1 MRGTRAASS
10 REGML
15 LLSRLILSLAKRPR
29 VSLLLMVVAT
39 LAAMSGIT
47 RIRFDGSLASLSV
60 ADDPAR
66 LYNEQI
72 RREFGD
78 EEIGI
83 VLLDSDNVYTPQ
95 NITQLRSLTDTLA
108 KVPGV
113 SRTLSITNAG
123 DPVADVFNP
132 PPLLAPGAIDAGSI
146 AKLRER
152 VAANPIYVPNLVAKD
167 GKAAA
172 VTVFFRNAVSTDDE
186 AKVDSDVQ
194 AVLAG
199 YQGDG
204 RIYYTGMSHIRVQA
218 VERMQHDLVGF
229 LPISLLLMGVVLYGM
244 FRSVRATLLPLGA
257 IALDVGCLLG
267 LMGWFDEPI
276 TLATLVLPSLLL
288 VIGGSYA
295 IHVVDAYLE
304 LVRRPGG
311 ADLKPE
317 EIFRI
322 VLGEIGL
329 PVSVS
334 AVTNAIGFG
343 SLAIHPIP
351 AIAGLGKFAVLG
363 IGVVTV
369 GCILGIPLA
378 LLSLPGRRVG
388 VPASSPSG
396 TNPVTAT
403 DTGRESEADSAEG
416 AEQRLPRLE
425 RWVSY
430 LGGVCVDHRWKV
442 LSASAAVTCFAAWG
456 ATRVQV
462 DTDFLKAFRPDSPVR
477 QSFDAI
483 EQRLAGPNPIS
494 VIIHGPEPGYFRDIG
509 AIRRVKDFQVFAEG
523 LEGVDE
529 SLSIVDYLD
538 ELDLGLQQAGGEVV
552 VNEATGQVEEA
563 PPPGSFWDDPEHQ
576 LPQVLQLVAANPR
589 SFSSVVDQNF
599 QRLQITL
606 RTSLTG
612 SLETSAL
619 VEKIKEYSDKAFPP
633 GVNVR
638 MTGTLVVMASVSDRI
653 LQGQVESTVVAYGI
667 ILILLSVMFLS
678 LRVGL
683 MAMIPNVIPNVVF
696 FGVMGFGGI
705 ELNLATSIIAA
716 VALGISVDD
725 TVHYMARLNR
735 MVKAKNTQRE
745 ALLAT
750 LDLVSRPV
758 IATTVTLAAG
768 FMVMV
773 TSDFTIISTFGW
785 LTALT
790 MMVALVTNLFLVPA
804 ILATVPVISVWD
816 LVSSR
821 LGPSP
826 HLTIPLFEG
835 LGRLGVRLVVL
846 LGRLQTFRRG
856 EFVVRRGEDGREMY
870 LILAGDG
877 QVQLDHG
884 VNIPL
889 PRGGIVGE
897 MALLRRAPRG
907 ADVVASTD
915 LDALV
920 IDEAFLRRL
929 RIRYPRLASKF
940 FLNIA
945 RILSD
950 RLDVANR
957 RP

>member
-1 MRGTRAASS
+1 MVTGT
-10 REGML
+10 
-15 LLSRLILSLAKRPR
+15 LI
-29 VSLLLMVVAT
+29 
-39 LAAMSGIT
+39 AMSGIA
-47 RIRFDGSLASLSV
+47 RIGFDGSLASLSV
-60 ADDPAR
+60 PDDPAR
-66 LYNEQI
+66 LYNEEV
-72 RREFGD
+72 RKEFGD

-83 VLLDSDNVYTPQ
+83 ALVDTADVYTPA
-95 NITQLRSLTDTLA
+95 NIEALRKLTDALA

-113 SRTLSITNAG
+113 SSTLSIANAG

-132 PPLLAPGAIDAGSI
+132 PKLLEPGPVTAASV

-152 VAANPIYVPNLVAKD
+152 VKANPIYVPNLVAPD

-172 VTVFFRNAVSTDDE
+172 VTVFFRNAVTTDDE
-186 AKVDSDVQ
+186 AAVDRDVQ

-199 YQGDG
+199 WEGDG
-204 RIYYTGMSHIRVQA
+204 LIRYTGMSHIRVQA
-218 VERMQHDLVGF
+218 VERMQSDLLDF
-229 LPISLLLMGVVLYGM
+229 LPASLALMAVVLYGI
-244 FRSVRATLLPLGA
+244 FRSVRATILPLGA
-257 IALDVGCLLG
+257 LALDVGCLVG
-267 LMGWFDEPI
+267 LMGWFGEPI

-295 IHVVDAYLE
+295 IHIVDAYLE
-304 LVRRPGG
+304 IVRNPAL
-311 ADLKPE
+311 ADLPPE
-317 EIFRI
+317 EIFQR
-322 VLGEIGL
+322 VLAEVAL
-329 PVSVS
+329 PVFVS
-334 AVTNAIGFG
+334 ALTNAIGFG

-363 IGVVTV
+363 IAVITF
-369 GCILGIPLA
+369 GCVFGIPLA
-378 LLSLPGRRVG
+378 LLSMPGRRIGLQEAVVEPKPGDTDAG
-388 VPASSPSG
+388 VKM
-396 TNPVTAT
+396 
-403 DTGRESEADSAEG
+403 
-416 AEQRLPRLE
+416 PRLE
-425 RWVSY
+425 RAVQY
-430 LGGVCVDHRWKV
+430 LGALCVDHRLKV
-442 LSASAAVTCFAAWG
+442 LAGAAVLTFIAAWG
-456 ATRVQV
+456 AQQVQV
-462 DTDFLKAFRPDSPVR
+462 DTDFLKAFRKGSPVLEN
-477 QSFDAI
+477 FEAI
-483 EQRLAGPNPIS
+483 QQKLAGPNPIS
-494 VIIHGPEPGYFRDIG
+494 VVIYGPEPGYFRDLS
-509 AIRRVKDFQVFAEG
+509 ALRRVKAFQQFLEG
-523 LEGVDE
+523 LDGVDE
-529 SLSIVDYLD
+529 TLSLVDYLD
-538 ELDLGLQQAGGEVV
+538 ELDLGLQNAGGETVL
-552 VNEATGQVEEA
+552 NESTGEVIEA
-563 PPPGSFWDDPEHQ
+563 PPPKSFWVDPERQ
-576 LPQVLQLVAANPR
+576 LPAVLQLVSANPR
-589 SFSSVVDQNF
+589 SFSGVVDKNF
-599 QRLQITL
+599 QRLHLTL

-619 VEKIKEYSDKAFPP
+619 VKQVQAYTAEAFPR
-633 GVNVR
+633 GVEVK
-638 MTGTLVVMASVSDRI
+638 MTGTLVVMASISDRI

-667 ILILLSVMFLS
+667 IFVLLSFMFLS

-683 MAMIPNVIPNVVF
+683 MAMIPNVIPNIVF
-696 FGVMGFGGI
+696 FGIMGFGGI

-735 MVKAKNTQRE
+735 VVKSTETQRD

-750 LDLVSRPV
+750 LHIVSRPV
-758 IATTVTLAAG
+758 IATTITLAAG

-773 TSDFTIISTFGW
+773 TSSFVIISTFGW
-785 LTALT
+785 LTAVT
-790 MMVALVTNLFLVPA
+790 MMVALLTNLFLVPA

-826 HLTIPLFEG
+826 HLTIPLFQG

-846 LGRLQTFRRG
+846 LGRLRTFRRG
-856 EFVVRRGEDGREMY
+856 EFVVRRGDEGREMF
-870 LILAGDG
+870 LILTGSG

-884 VNIPL
+884 VTIPL

-897 MALLRRAPRG
+897 MALLRKAQRG

-940 FLNIA
+940 FLTIA

>member
-1 MRGTRAASS
+1 MFALARRP
-10 REGML
+10 R
-15 LLSRLILSLAKRPR
+15 LSLI
-29 VSLLLMVVAT
+29 VMVALTLVA
-39 LAAMSGIT
+39 LAGIT
-47 RIRFDGSLASLSV
+47 RIGFDGSLASLSV
-60 ADDPAR
+60 PDDPAR
-66 LYNEQI
+66 LYNEQV
-72 RREFGD
+72 RKEFGD

-83 VLLDSDNVYTPQ
+83 ALVESANVYTPE
-95 NITQLRSLTDTLA
+95 NIAALRDLTDRLG

-113 SRTLSITNAG
+113 TRTLSITNAS

-132 PPLLAPGAIDAGSI
+132 PTLLEAGPVTAASVK
-146 AKLRER
+146 ALQER
-152 VAANPIYVPNLVAKD
+152 VKANPIYVPNLVAAD
-167 GKAAA
+167 GQAAA
-172 VTVFFRNAVSTDDE
+172 VTVFFKNAVTTDDE
-186 AKVDSDVQ
+186 AVVDHAVQDVIDS
-194 AVLAG
+194 
-199 YQGDG
+199 YTGDAK
-204 RIYYTGMSHIRVQA
+204 IHYTGMSHIRVQA
-218 VERMQHDLVGF
+218 VERMQSDLLDF
-229 LPISLLLMGVVLYGM
+229 LPASLLLMAFVLYGI
-244 FRSVRATLLPLGA
+244 FRSVRATVLPLLALA
-257 IALDVGCLLG
+257 INVGCLIG
-267 LMGWFDEPI
+267 LMGWAGEPI

-295 IHVVDAYLE
+295 IHIVDAYLE
-304 LVRRPGG
+304 LIRKPES
-311 ADLKPE
+311 ATLLPE
-317 EIFRI
+317 EIFGR
-322 VLGEIGL
+322 VLDEVAL
-329 PVSVS
+329 PVFVS

-363 IGVVTV
+363 IAVVTF
-369 GCILGIPLA
+369 GCVLGIPLA
-378 LLSLPGRRVG
+378 LLAMPGRKIVHLQKEGEEPADEPAGVG
-388 VPASSPSG
+388 MPW
-396 TNPVTAT
+396 
-403 DTGRESEADSAEG
+403 
-416 AEQRLPRLE
+416 LE
-425 RWVSY
+425 RVVQRI
-430 LGGVCVDHRWKV
+430 GAICVDHRLKV
-442 LSASAAVTCFAAWG
+442 LTGAAVVTGIAAYG
-456 ATRVQV
+456 AMQVQV
-462 DTDFLKAFRPDSPVR
+462 DTDFLKAFRPGSPVR
-477 QSFDAI
+477 VSFDAI
-483 EQRLAGPNPIS
+483 QQKLAGPNPIS
-494 VIIHGPEPGYFRDIG
+494 VVISGPEPGYFRDI
-509 AIRRVKDFQVFAEG
+509 AALRRVKDFQTFVEG
-523 LEGVDE
+523 LDGVDE
-529 SLSIVDYLD
+529 SLSLVDYLD
-538 ELDLGLQQAGGEVV
+538 ELDLGLQNAGGEMILNEDTGEVV
-552 VNEATGQVEEA
+552 ES
-563 PPPGSFWDDPEHQ
+563 PPPKSFWKDPEKQ
-576 LPQVLQLVAANPR
+576 LPAVIQLVTANPR
-589 SFSSVVDQNF
+589 SFSSVVDRNL
-599 QRLQITL
+599 QRLHITL

-619 VEKIKEYSDKAFPP
+619 VEKVKAYAAEAFPR
-633 GVNVR
+633 GVDVQ
-638 MTGTLVVMASVSDRI
+638 MTGTLVVMASISDRI

-667 ILILLSVMFLS
+667 IFVLLAFMFLS

-735 MVKAKNTQRE
+735 VVKTTGTQRE

-750 LDLVSRPV
+750 LHLVSRPV
-758 IATTVTLAAG
+758 IATTITLAAG

-773 TSDFTIISTFGW
+773 TSSFVIISTFGW

-790 MMVALVTNLFLVPA
+790 MIAALLCNLFLVPA

-846 LGRLQTFRRG
+846 LGQLKTFRSG
-856 EFVVRRGEDGREMY
+856 EYIVRRGEEGREMY
-870 LILAGDG
+870 LVLTGDG

-884 VNIPL
+884 INIPL

-907 ADVVASTD
+907 ADVVASSD

-920 IDEAFLRRL
+920 IDEDFLRRL

-957 RP
+957 RGN

>member
-1 MRGTRAASS
+1 MIRSFVALARRPRT
-10 REGML
+10 
-15 LLSRLILSLAKRPR
+15 SLA
-29 VSLLLMVVAT
+29 LLVMAT
-39 LAAMSGIT
+39 LVALAGVARIT
-47 RIRFDGSLASLSV
+47 FDGSLASLSV
-60 ADDPAR
+60 PDDPAR

-83 VLLDSDNVYTPQ
+83 ALLESADLWSAANVTA
-95 NITQLRSLTDTLA
+95 LRDLTERLA

-113 SRTLSITNAG
+113 SRTLSIANAT

-132 PPLLAPGAIDAGSI
+132 PPLLEPGPVTPASI

-152 VAANPIYVPNLVAKD
+152 VKANPIYVPNLVAED
-167 GKAAA
+167 GGAAA
-172 VTVFFRNAVSTDDE
+172 ITVFFENAVTTEDE
-186 AKVDSDVQ
+186 AAVDREVQ
-194 AVLAG
+194 DVLAA
-199 YQGDG
+199 YDGDG
-204 RIYYTGMSHIRVQA
+204 EIHYTGMSHIRVQA
-218 VERMQHDLVGF
+218 VERMQHDLLGF
-229 LPISLLLMGVVLYGM
+229 LPASLVLMAFVLYGI
-244 FRSVRATLLPLGA
+244 FRSVRATLLPLA
-257 IALDVGCLLG
+257 ALALDVGCLVG
-267 LMGWFDEPI
+267 LMGWFGEPI

-295 IHVVDAYLE
+295 IHIVDAYLE
-304 LVRRPGG
+304 LVR
-311 ADLKPE
+311 KPDSHSLGSE
-317 EIFRI
+317 EIFAR
-322 VLGEIGL
+322 VLGAVGL
-329 PVSVS
+329 PVFVS
-334 AVTNAIGFG
+334 AFTNAIGFG

-363 IGVVTV
+363 IAVVTF
-369 GCILGIPLA
+369 GCVLGIPLA
-378 LLSLPGRRVG
+378 LLSLPGRRLG
-388 VPASSPSG
+388 APKAPEAPASPAPA
-396 TNPVTAT
+396 NP
-403 DTGRESEADSAEG
+403 EPKCAEP
-416 AEQRLPRLE
+416 AAQPRLE
-425 RWVSY
+425 RFV
-430 LGGVCVDHRWKV
+430 GRVGAICIDHRLKV
-442 LSASAAVTCFAAWG
+442 LAGAALVTGLAAWSS
-456 ATRVQV
+456 TRVQV
-462 DTDFLKAFRPDSPVR
+462 DTDFLKAFRADSPVR
-477 QSFDAI
+477 ESFRAI
-483 EQRLAGPNPIS
+483 DEKLAGPNPIS
-494 VIIHGPEPGYFRDIG
+494 VVIHGPEPGYFRDI
-509 AIRRVKDFQVFAEG
+509 AALRRVKDFQQFAEG

-529 SLSIVDYLD
+529 SLSLVDYLD
-538 ELDLGLQQAGGEVV
+538 ELDLGLQNAGGEMIL
-552 VNEATGQVEEA
+552 NEETGEVLEA
-563 PPPGSFWDDPEHQ
+563 PPPRSFWEDPQKQ
-576 LPQVLQLVAANPR
+576 LPQVLQLVSANPR
-589 SFSSVVDQNF
+589 SFSGVVDKDF
-599 QRLQITL
+599 QRLHITL

-612 SLETSAL
+612 SLETSDL
-619 VEKIKEYSDKAFPP
+619 VRQVENYTREAFPR
-633 GVNVR
+633 GVETR
-638 MTGTLVVMASVSDRI
+638 LTGTLVVMASISDRI
-653 LQGQVESTVVAYGI
+653 LQGQVESTVVAYGA
-667 ILILLSVMFLS
+667 ILLVLSIMFLS
-678 LRVGL
+678 VRVGL

-735 MVKAKNTQRE
+735 VVKATGTQRE

-750 LDLVSRPV
+750 LHIVSRPV
-758 IATTVTLAAG
+758 TATTVTLAAG
-768 FMVMV
+768 FLVMV
-773 TSDFTIISTFGW
+773 TSNFVIISTFGW

-790 MMVALVTNLFLVPA
+790 MMVALATNLFLVPA

-846 LGRLQTFRRG
+846 LGHLHTFRSG
-856 EFVVRRGEDGREMY
+856 EFIVRKGEEGREMY
-870 LILAGDG
+870 LILTGSA

-884 VNIPL
+884 VRIPL

-915 LDALV
+915 LDALA
-920 IDEAFLRRL
+920 IDEDFLRRL

>member
-1 MRGTRAASS
+1 M
-10 REGML
+10 
-15 LLSRLILSLAKRPR
+15 
-29 VSLLLMVVAT
+29 AT
-39 LAAMSGIT
+39 LVALAGVGRIT
-47 RIRFDGSLASLSV
+47 FDGSLASLSV
-60 ADDPAR
+60 PDDPAR

-83 VLLDSDNVYTPQ
+83 ALLDSADLWSVANVTA
-95 NITQLRSLTDTLA
+95 LRDLTERLA
-108 KVPGV
+108 AVPGV
-113 SRTLSITNAG
+113 SRTLSIANAT

-132 PPLLAPGAIDAGSI
+132 PPLLEPGPVTPASI
-146 AKLRER
+146 ARLRER
-152 VAANPIYVPNLVAKD
+152 VKANPIYVPNLVAAD
-167 GKAAA
+167 GGAAA
-172 VTVFFRNAVSTDDE
+172 ITVFFKNAVTTDDE
-186 AKVDSDVQ
+186 AAVDRDVQ
-194 AVLAG
+194 AVLAT

-204 RIYYTGMSHIRVQA
+204 AIHYTGMSHVRVQA
-218 VERMQHDLVGF
+218 VERMQHDLLGF
-229 LPISLLLMGVVLYGM
+229 LPASLLLMALVLYGI

-257 IALDVGCLLG
+257 LALDVGCLVG
-267 LMGWFDEPI
+267 LMGWFGEPI

-295 IHVVDAYLE
+295 IHIVDAYLE
-304 LVRRPGG
+304 LVR
-311 ADLKPE
+311 KPDSGSLGSE
-317 EIFRI
+317 EIFSR
-322 VLGEIGL
+322 VLGAVGL
-329 PVSVS
+329 PVFVS
-334 AVTNAIGFG
+334 AFTNAIGFG

-363 IGVVTV
+363 IAVITF
-369 GCILGIPLA
+369 GCVLGIPLA
-378 LLSLPGRRVG
+378 LLSMPGRR
-388 VPASSPSG
+388 PAAGDAEAAGDPRSSAAAASG
-396 TNPVTAT
+396 NPEPKCEEPA
-403 DTGRESEADSAEG
+403 A
-416 AEQRLPRLE
+416 QPRLE
-425 RWVSY
+425 RY
-430 LGGVCVDHRWKV
+430 IGRIGAYCIDHRLLV
-442 LSASAAVTCFAAWG
+442 LASAALATGVAAWG
-456 ATRVQV
+456 STRVQV
-462 DTDFLKAFRPDSPVR
+462 DTDFLKAFRAGSPVR
-477 QSFDAI
+477 ESFEAI
-483 EQRLAGPNPIS
+483 DGKLAGPNPIS
-494 VIIHGPEPGYFRDIG
+494 VVIHGPEPGYFRDI
-509 AIRRVKDFQVFAEG
+509 AALRRVKDFQLFAEG
-523 LEGVDE
+523 LPGVDE
-529 SLSIVDYLD
+529 SLSLVDYLD
-538 ELDLGLQQAGGEVV
+538 ELDLGLQNAGGEVIL
-552 VNEATGQVEEA
+552 NEATGEVIEA
-563 PPPGSFWDDPEHQ
+563 PPPRSFWQDPQKQ
-576 LPQVLQLVAANPR
+576 LPQVLQLVSANPR
-589 SFSSVVDQNF
+589 AFSGVVDKDF
-599 QRLQITL
+599 QRLHITL

-612 SLETSAL
+612 SLETAEL
-619 VEKIKEYSDKAFPP
+619 VRQIEEYTDEAFPR
-633 GVNVR
+633 GVETR
-638 MTGTLVVMASVSDRI
+638 LTGTLVVMASISDRI
-653 LQGQVESTVVAYGI
+653 LQGQVESTVVAYGA
-667 ILILLSVMFLS
+667 ILLVLSIMFLS
-678 LRVGL
+678 VRVGL

-735 MVKAKNTQRE
+735 VVKATGTQRE

-750 LDLVSRPV
+750 LHIVSRPV
-758 IATTVTLAAG
+758 TATTVTLAAG
-768 FMVMV
+768 FLVMV
-773 TSDFTIISTFGW
+773 TSNFAIISTFGW

-846 LGRLQTFRRG
+846 LGHLHTFRRG
-856 EFVVRRGEDGREMY
+856 EFVVRKGEEGREMY
-870 LILAGDG
+870 LILTGSA
-877 QVQLDHG
+877 QVQLENG
-884 VNIPL
+884 LEIPL

-915 LDALV
+915 LDALA

-957 RP
+957 RA

>member
-1 MRGTRAASS
+1 MIRSIR
-10 REGML
+10 
-15 LLSRLILSLAKRPR
+15 SLARYPR
-29 VSLLLMVVAT
+29 TSLAVMVAVT
-39 LAAMSGIT
+39 LTALSGIT
-47 RIRFDGSLASLSV
+47 RITFDGSLASLSV
-60 ADDPAR
+60 SDDPAR
-66 LYNEQI
+66 IFNEQV

-83 VLLDSDNVYTPQ
+83 ALLEGDDVYSVENVTVL
-95 NITQLRSLTDTLA
+95 RALTDRLA
-108 KVPGV
+108 EVDGV
-113 SRTLSITNAG
+113 TRTLSITNAS

-132 PPLLAPGAIDAGSI
+132 PPLLAPGPITAAGL
-146 AKLRER
+146 AALRDR
-152 VAANPIYVPNLVAKD
+152 VHANPIYVPNLVAAD

-172 VTVFFRNAVSTDDE
+172 VTVFFENAVTTDDE
-186 AKVDSDVQ
+186 AAVERDVQ
-194 AVLAG
+194 AVLDE
-199 YQGDG
+199 YRVG
-204 RIYYTGMSHIRVQA
+204 RKIRYTGMSHIRVQA
-218 VERMQHDLVGF
+218 VERMQSDLLDF
-229 LPISLLLMGVVLYGM
+229 LPASLALMAVVLFGI
-244 FRSVRATLLPLGA
+244 FRSVRATLLPLA
-257 IALDVGCLLG
+257 ALALDVGCLVG
-267 LMGWFDEPI
+267 LMGWFGEPI

-295 IHVVDAYLE
+295 IHIVDAYME
-304 LVRRPGG
+304 LVR
-311 ADLKPE
+311 KPE
-317 EIFRI
+317 SAALTSEQIFGS
-322 VLGEIGL
+322 VLGAVGL

-334 AVTNAIGFG
+334 ALTNAIGFG

-363 IGVVTV
+363 IAVVTV
-369 GCILGIPLA
+369 GCVLGIPLA
-378 LLSLPGRRVG
+378 LLSMPGRRAL
-388 VPASSPSG
+388 PAPAGGEPAPSPAPDDA
-396 TNPVTAT
+396 NE
-403 DTGRESEADSAEG
+403 GRAH
-416 AEQRLPRLE
+416 QPPRLE
-425 RWVSY
+425 RAVAR
-430 LGGVCVDHRWKV
+430 LGGVCVDHRMKV
-442 LSASAAVTCFAAWG
+442 LAGAAFLTLLAAYG
-456 ATRVQV
+456 AMRVKV
-462 DTDFLKAFRPDSPVR
+462 DTDFLMAFREGSEIR
-477 QSFDAI
+477 ESFSVI
-483 EQRLAGPNPIS
+483 QQKLAGPNPIS
-494 VIIHGPEPGYFRDIG
+494 VVIQGPEPGYFRDIT
-509 AIRRVKDFQVFAEG
+509 AIRRVKDFQIFAEG
-523 LEGVDE
+523 LRGVDE
-529 SLSIVDYLD
+529 SLSLVDYLD
-538 ELDLGLQQAGGEVV
+538 ELDLGLQQAGGEMIL
-552 VNEATGQVEEA
+552 NEATGEIIES
-563 PPPGSFWDDPEHQ
+563 PPPKSFWESPDKQ
-576 LPQVLQLVAANPR
+576 LPQVLQLVSANPR
-589 SFSSVVDQNF
+589 SFSGVVDRDF
-599 QRLQITL
+599 QRLHITL

-619 VEKIKEYSDKAFPP
+619 VEQVKTYAAEAFPR
-633 GVNVR
+633 GVDVQ
-638 MTGTLVVMASVSDRI
+638 MTGTLVVMASISDRI

-667 ILILLSVMFLS
+667 IFIVLSVMFLS

-716 VALGISVDD
+716 IALGVSVDD

-735 MVKAKNTQRE
+735 VVKTTGTQRE

-750 LDLVSRPV
+750 LHIVSRPV
-758 IATTVTLAAG
+758 IATTITLAAG
-768 FMVMV
+768 FMVMT
-773 TSDFTIISTFGW
+773 TSNFVIISTFGW

-790 MMVALVTNLFLVPA
+790 MMVALLTNLFLVPA

-846 LGRLQTFRRG
+846 LGRLRTFKSG
-856 EFVVRRGEDGREMY
+856 EFVVRRGDEGREMY
-870 LILAGDG
+870 LVLTGSG
-877 QVQLDHG
+877 QVLLDHG

-907 ADVVASTD
+907 ADVVASTE

-957 RP
+957 RV